1 MVALDHARTYRTNS
15 VLTASP
21 GQLVLMLYDGAL
33 KAMRLAREGFAQ
45 PESDPRR
52 LEGINTNLLKAQAI
66 IGELQDTLDHQA
78 GGEFAATMHRL
89 YDYYNRRLLEAN
101 IRKDPRIGFTQRRP
115 QRGQGRVR
123 GGGPFPNTQGGNAN
137 LRRSTLM
144 RKTDPE
150 KIAKISEG

>member
-33 KAMRLAREGFAQ
+33 KAMRLAQEGFAHV
-45 PESDPRR
+45 ESDPRR

-101 IRKDPRIGFTQRRP
+101 IRKDPKPVAEVERLLRDVRDAWAEMLLKQEPSRLEGI
-115 QRGQGRVR
+115 RGV
-123 GGGPFPNTQGGNAN
+123 A
-137 LRRSTLM
+137 
-144 RKTDPE
+144 
-150 KIAKISEG
+150 